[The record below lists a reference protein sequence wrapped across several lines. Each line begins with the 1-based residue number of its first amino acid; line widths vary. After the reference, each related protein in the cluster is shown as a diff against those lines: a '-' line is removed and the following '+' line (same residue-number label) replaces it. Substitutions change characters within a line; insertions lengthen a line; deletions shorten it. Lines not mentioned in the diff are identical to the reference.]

1 MKYTNHILIFL
12 SALLLF
18 AACSQNR
25 QPEENY
31 LVVLSMD
38 GFRWDYTNRTE
49 TPNFDRIAEKGV
61 KADAII
67 PSFPSTTFANHYTM
81 ATGLYPDHH
90 GILVNRFYAPDLDAD
105 FNKGDRSTVEDGKFY
120 GGEPIWVTA
129 ETQGKKTATF
139 FWVGSEA
146 DVKGIRPTYWK
157 RYEHRFPYTQRI
169 DTVIHWLQLPKENR
183 PELVMWYFDQ
193 PDSHGHRYGPEGDS
207 ILMTVTYLDSLLGVF
222 LDRMEALPHAD
233 KINFIV
239 TSDHGMA
246 QLSPDRK
253 IVLDQYVD
261 TSMIALIDGWNPTM
275 NLKIKDGYL
284 DEVYASLKE
293 IENLNVWKHGEV
305 PEHLHHG
312 THVRTHDLILVADGG
327 WSIVWSWTKGYANGT
342 HGYDPANTDM
352 HAIFYAFGPHFKE
365 NYQHPKFQNI
375 HLYSLMAEIL
385 GLEPAATDGNIDA
398 VKDMLKLN

>member
-1 MKYTNHILIFL
+1 MQFRIYFL
-12 SALLLF
+12 SLLAAAIFF
-18 AACSQNR
+18 ASCGQNR

-38 GFRWDYTNRTE
+38 GFRWDYTNRAE
-49 TPNFDRIAEKGV
+49 TPNFDRIAQKGV

-129 ETQGKKTATF
+129 ENQSMKTATF

-146 DVKGIRPTYWK
+146 DVKGVRPTYWK
-157 RYEHRFPYTQRI
+157 KYEHRFPYTQRI
-169 DTVIHWLQLPKENR
+169 DTVIHWLSLPKENR

-193 PDSHGHRYGPEGDS
+193 PDSNGHRYGPEGDS

-222 LDRMEALPHAD
+222 LDRMEALPHAG

-246 QLSPDRK
+246 ELSPDRK

-275 NLKIKDGYL
+275 NLKIKEGYL
-284 DEVYASLKE
+284 DEVYESLSGV
-293 IENLNVWKHGEV
+293 ENLNVWKHGEV
-305 PEHLHHG
+305 PERLHHG

-327 WSIVWSWTKGYANGT
+327 WSVVWSWAQRFGKGT
-342 HGYDPANTDM
+342 HGYDNTNPDM
-352 HAIFYAFGPHFKE
+352 HAIFYAYGPRFKV
-365 NYQHPKFQNI
+365 NYQHPKFENI
-375 HLYSLMAEIL
+375 HLYALMAEIL
-385 GLEPAATDGNIDA
+385 NLEPAATDGNIDA
-398 VKDMLKLN
+398 VKGMLKDR

>member
-1 MKYTNHILIFL
+1 MKHINYILIFL
-12 SALLLF
+12 AALLIF
-18 AACSQNR
+18 ASCSQSR

-38 GFRWDYTNRTE
+38 GFRWDYTDRTE
-49 TPNFDRIAEKGV
+49 TPNFDRIEKQGVRAE
-61 KADAII
+61 AII

-129 ETQGKKTATF
+129 ETQGMKTATF

-146 DVKGIRPTYWK
+146 DVKGVRPTYWK
-157 RYEHRFPYTQRI
+157 RYEHNFPYTQRI
-169 DTVIHWLQLPKENR
+169 DTVIYWLELPKEQR

-207 ILMTVTYLDSLLGVF
+207 ILMTVNYLDSLLGVF

-284 DEVYASLKE
+284 DEVYESLSE
-293 IENLNVWKHGEV
+293 IDNLNVWKHGEV
-305 PEHLHHG
+305 PERLHHG
-312 THVRTHDLILVADGG
+312 TNVRTHDLILVADGG
-327 WSIVWSWTKGYANGT
+327 WSIVWSWTKGYARGT
-342 HGYDPANTDM
+342 HGYDPANPDM
-352 HAIFYAFGPHFKE
+352 HAIFYAYGPDFKE
-365 NYQHPKFQNI
+365 NHRHPAFQNI
-375 HLYSLMAEIL
+375 HLYPLMTEIL
-385 GLEPAATDGNIDA
+385 GLEPAETDGSLDA
-398 VKDMLKLN
+398 VKDMLKK